1 MGIEEE
7 ETMPQ
12 TPREKLNKAAQ
23 EAGPEAEEQEEAQ
36 EPGAAEAPEEAHQ
49 EPAGPFEGA
58 SVEELE
64 EELNRRSAEGAAVS
78 SDGSPLQEAP
88 AAEIEAAISKIQTAQ
103 GAAEHMEDETE

>member
-23 EAGPEAEEQEEAQ
+23 EAGPEAQ
-36 EPGAAEAPEEAHQ
+36 EPEAAEAPEEAHQ